1 MGNKT
6 VRTQTNLLILTG
18 LLLAMAACGGGSS
31 GGPDCRFNEAWLNG
45 QCAIEFIIPSFT
57 IPDGIWRGVDS
68 DGLDVVAYV
77 NRFRSFQFVDG
88 FGNQGSGILG
98 VATGD
103 VVDSNF
109 QLVTQQ
115 GNTFA
120 DGTTAAD
127 CTFSGKFVERQTLTV
142 TEECM
147 TSTGLQFQE
156 TLILT
161 FDALYNRDSSLE
173 IIAGTYKTP
182 TGNVLSIASDGLIFL
197 QDAATG
203 CVTNGEVRIT
213 VSFTNMYF
221 YEYGIDNC
229 VGADAIRN
237 GSSFSGLAVLDNTFS
252 PESLTI
258 AAIGE
263 IGGVAISLVVEN
275 ERL

>member
-1 MGNKT
+1 MDNKT
-6 VRTQTNLLILTG
+6 VRTNTSNLILAA
-18 LLLAMAACGGGSS
+18 LLLAMAACGGGGS

-45 QCAIEFIIPSFT
+45 QCTVEIIIPPLT

-88 FGNQGSGILG
+88 LGNQGSGILG

-115 GNTFA
+115 GETFT

-142 TEECM
+142 TEKCM

-161 FDALYNRDSSLE
+161 FDTLYNRDSSLE
-173 IIAGTYKTP
+173 IIAGMYQTP
-182 TGNVLSIASDGLIFL
+182 TGNVLSIASDGMIFS
-197 QDAATG
+197 QDAASG
-203 CVTNGEVRIT
+203 CVTNGEVTVT

-229 VGADAIRN
+229 VGADAIWN

-258 AAIGE
+258 AVTGE
-263 IGGVAISLVVEN
+263 IEGVAISLVVEH